1 MARTAQEI
9 NSKSADRLKQL
20 CHDLDISQTK
30 LAELSGLTT
39 NTLSKIATGKS
50 PLTHYVATCI
60 VEAFPMYRT
69 EWLEGL
75 DDDPTLTGDVFIR
88 SAIKAKKQSEILH
101 SAFISIASLCGY
113 SVATVR
119 SDIQAANAVISN
131 APTGYNL
138 SKGRRTVFLS
148 DDEMVT
154 FEHEIS
160 DLIELKLRHLFARN
174 GGNNG

>member
-20 CHDLDISQTK
+20 CHDLGISQTK

-75 DDDPTLTGDVFIR
+75 DDEPIYSVNVFIR

-101 SAFISIASLCGY
+101 SAFISMASLCGY
-113 SVATVR
+113 SVANVR
-119 SDIQAANAVISN
+119 KYVQDANAIIYN
-131 APTGYNL
+131 TPTRSTL
-138 SKGRRTVFLS
+138 SKGPRKVDR
-148 DDEMVT
+148 
-154 FEHEIS
+154 
-160 DLIELKLRHLFARN
+160 
-174 GGNNG
+174 